1 MVQRHTLAALK
12 RQPKRLRAVAFT
24 SLRKRHLPRPF
35 DKLGG
40 PRLQH
45 SGLIDVSETL
55 AVLFLVRDG
64 ESPERRAFY
73 GYLVQRTLDGLL
85 PLVILHYHPS
95 HKGVHI
101 LVNCDTSQDY
111 TSRQLP
117 GAPELTLRTPDSIDP
132 GTQAGRLRLINLFCE
147 RCGVRIAPDDEQ
159 LI

>member
-1 MVQRHTLAALK
+1 MHA
-12 RQPKRLRAVAFT
+12 P
-24 SLRKRHLPRPF
+24 SLGAPNEYVKPH
-35 DKLGG
+35 
-40 PRLQH
+40 
-45 SGLIDVSETL
+45 
-55 AVLFLVRDG
+55 
-64 ESPERRAFY
+64 
-73 GYLVQRTLDGLL
+73 GLL

-117 GAPELTLRTPDSIDP
+117 GAPELALRTPDSIDP